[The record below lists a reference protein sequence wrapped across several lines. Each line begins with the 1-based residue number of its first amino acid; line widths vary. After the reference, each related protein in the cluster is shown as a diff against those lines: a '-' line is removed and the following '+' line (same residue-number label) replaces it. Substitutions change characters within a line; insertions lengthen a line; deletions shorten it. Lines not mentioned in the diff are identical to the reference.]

1 MTPRAALIPLLVLP
15 LLLTGCG
22 GSSKDQ
28 TSSGLSKPAYLSKA
42 EGICTRINREID
54 KLAAPTTPQA
64 LQAFVE
70 ESLQIAEVGTGEIK
84 ALDPPAGDRAAI
96 KAKVLDPL
104 DGQLVEGRAFLEK
117 VKTAVAKN
125 DQAAL
130 GQLITHPPT
139 GSKADLAWMRSYGF
153 KECVDAADTGS

>member
-1 MTPRAALIPLLVLP
+1 MTSRAALLPLVLLP
-15 LLLTGCG
+15 LLLAGCG
-22 GSSKDQ
+22 GSGKDQ
-28 TSSGLSKPAYLSKA
+28 VASGLSRSAYVSKA
-42 EGICTRINREID
+42 EAICTRINKEVD

-70 ESLQIAEVGTGEIK
+70 QSLQIAEVGTGEIK
-84 ALDPPAGDRAAI
+84 ALDPPQEDRAAL

-104 DGQLVEGRAFLEK
+104 DGQLAEGRAFLAK
-117 VKTAVAKN
+117 VKAAVAKN

-139 GSKADLAWMRSYGF
+139 GSKADLDWMRSYGF
-153 KECVDAADTGS
+153 KACVDSADTGS